1 MGKIMRGLSLTLLL
15 VQEVMLHMVVLETL
29 EVWRGWRAVMQVVV
43 NEVVGDVAQND
54 SGTHA
59 VCHAER

>member
-1 MGKIMRGLSLTLLL
+1 MRGLPRTLLL

-43 NEVVGDVAQND
+43 NEVI
-54 SGTHA
+54 
-59 VCHAER
+59 